1 MNDAPFMGVIE
12 GPAHRY
18 NESYFFQNAKGR
30 TALDQF
36 LKAFAFQILHGDE
49 GSVSFL
55 AQFVD
60 GDDVGVF
67 QSSRRAGFS
76 IKALQKFRIADQ
88 SASDGLQS
96 HWAANQGIESLIDL
110 AHGPAAHNLN

>member
-1 MNDAPFMGVIE
+1 MHNAPFVGVIE
-12 GPAHRY
+12 GPANRD
-18 NESYFFQNAKGR
+18 NESYLFHNAKGR

-36 LKAFAFQILHGDE
+36 LKALAFQILHGDE

-67 QSSRRAGFS
+67 QSSRRARFS
-76 IKALQKFRIADQ
+76 IKALQKFRIANQ
-88 SASDGLQS
+88 SSRDGFESDR
-96 HWAANQGIESLIDL
+96 AANQGIESLVDL
-110 AHGPAAHNLN
+110 AHGPTAHNLN